1 MDFTRKTI
9 KKEKI
14 IMRKFVILTSLAI
27 SSVLTAQIS
36 SPIPRSSSLTTSN
49 GLKINSRKS
58 ILIEKQIFNL
68 GKFKN
73 LNFQK
78 IVSKDMSDNSAENVL
93 GIMIE
98 YETYD
103 NISKKTLT
111 LEKSEVS
118 KLIQSLETLEKK
130 ENEKTNI
137 ETKYKFVT
145 MSNIEF
151 GSVYDE
157 NLKKWTNYIKFPS
170 TMFSQNLN
178 EYTTD
183 ELKDLIKILKNAEKE
198 L

>member
-1 MDFTRKTI
+1 MDFKRKTI

-137 ETKYKFVT
+137 ETKYKFAT

-178 EYTTD
+178 EYTKD

>member
-14 IMRKFVILTSLAI
+14 IIRKFAILTLLAI
-27 SSVLTAQIS
+27 SSVLIAQIS

-93 GIMIE
+93 GIMLE

-103 NISKKTLT
+103 SIPKK
-111 LEKSEVS
+111 
-118 KLIQSLETLEKK
+118 
-130 ENEKTNI
+130 
-137 ETKYKFVT
+137 
-145 MSNIEF
+145 
-151 GSVYDE
+151 
-157 NLKKWTNYIKFPS
+157 P
-170 TMFSQNLN
+170 
-178 EYTTD
+178 
-183 ELKDLIKILKNAEKE
+183 
-198 L
+198 

>member
-14 IMRKFVILTSLAI
+14 IMRKFAILTLLAI
-27 SSVLTAQIS
+27 SSVLIAQIS

-137 ETKYKFVT
+137 ETKYKFAT

-157 NLKKWTNYIKFPS
+157 NLKKWTNYIRFPS

-178 EYTTD
+178 EYTKD
-183 ELKDLIKILKNAEKE
+183 ELKDLLKILKNAEKE

>member
-1 MDFTRKTI
+1 MDFKRKTI

-137 ETKYKFVT
+137 ETKYKFAT

-178 EYTTD
+178 EYTKD
-183 ELKDLIKILKNAEKE
+183 ELNDLIKILKNAEKE

>member
-1 MDFTRKTI
+1 MDFKRKTI

-14 IMRKFVILTSLAI
+14 IMRKFAILTLLAI
-27 SSVLTAQIS
+27 SSVVIAQIS

-157 NLKKWTNYIKFPS
+157 NLEKWTNYIKFPS

-178 EYTTD
+178 EYTKD

>member
-1 MDFTRKTI
+1 
-9 KKEKI
+9 
-14 IMRKFVILTSLAI
+14 MRKFVILTSLAI
-27 SSVLTAQIS
+27 SSVLIAQIS

-157 NLKKWTNYIKFPS
+157 NLKKWTNYIRFPS
-170 TMFSQNLN
+170 TIFSQNLN
-178 EYTTD
+178 EYTKD